1 MSPAMRKGTRPAA
14 ASEPGPDI
22 TDFQDTS
29 GEIQGKFVEPIK

>member
-1 MSPAMRKGTRPAA
+1 MTTAA
-14 ASEPGPDI
+14 AEPGPYI